1 MQRVRDIWQL
11 VRGGN
16 LVFIAIL
23 LWAMEKWVAVPV
35 LWQWRFEEQLPW
47 WLLLLLI
54 LATVLVAAGGYVVN
68 DYFDVKIDRINRPD
82 KLIVTQSV
90 SKDTAMW
97 LSTGLSAAGVL
108 CGGMG
113 VQELVFGYDIRAGT
127 RVVVVLLV
135 ELQTAVS
142 NW

>member
-1 MQRVRDIWQL
+1 MQRVRDIWPL

-90 SKDTAMW
+90 SKDAAMW
-97 LSTGLSAAGVL
+97 LSTGLSGAGVV
-108 CGGMG
+108 C
-113 VQELVFGYDIRAGT
+113 
-127 RVVVVLLV
+127 
-135 ELQTAVS
+135 
-142 NW
+142 